1 MVGAIDSTRNPV
13 WLVLRL
19 RNETSCLFC
28 YFFALFCLCFPFK
41 PKASGCIVLPASNEN
56 TERKSE
62 RKTAFSWK
70 MARLLIEEQRHEEAN
85 VCLQIFT
92 LAVRNAALIST
103 ETHVIFACGNDTRA
117 VHFNFRYYFSCFLDH
132 NPSQHPFRHWTRLK
146 TSNVGSLRSPHQWN
160 RLYNTTDHR
169 YRTPPPSFFY
179 FFFFYSVPILSLV
192 NWIHFYA
199 SIFCYEIFAYFDQKL
214 KEAIK

>member
-1 MVGAIDSTRNPV
+1 MIQREIPSDSYCACAMR
-13 WLVLRL
+13 LVAFFF
-19 RNETSCLFC
+19 FC
-28 YFFALFCLCFPFK
+28 YFFALFCPCFPFE

-62 RKTAFSWK
+62 RKTVFSWK
-70 MARLLIEEQRHEEAN
+70 MASLLIEEQRREEAN

-92 LAVRNAALIST
+92 LAARNAALIST

-117 VHFNFRYYFSCFLDH
+117 VHFNFRYYFSWFLDH

-146 TSNVGSLRSPHQWN
+146 TSNVGSLHPSISGIAFITQRITGTGLPPH
-160 RLYNTTDHR
+160 
-169 YRTPPPSFFY
+169 SFIS
-179 FFFFYSVPILSLV
+179 FFFYSVPILCLV
-192 NWIHFYA
+192 NWILFYA

-214 KEAIK
+214 KEPIK